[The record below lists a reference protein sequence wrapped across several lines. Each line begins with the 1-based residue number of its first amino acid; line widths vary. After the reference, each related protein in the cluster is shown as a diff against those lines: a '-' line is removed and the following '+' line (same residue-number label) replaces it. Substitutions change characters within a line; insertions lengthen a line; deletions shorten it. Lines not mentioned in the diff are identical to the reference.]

1 MGAVNSPS
9 VKSPQRS
16 EECGNDL
23 EELWD
28 HQLLSAHSTP
38 QHQIP
43 SCLCNFW
50 NLLVPKSHL
59 TSPLY

>member
-1 MGAVNSPS
+1 MVAVNSPS

-16 EECGNDL
+16 EDCGNDL

-38 QHQIP
+38 Q
-43 SCLCNFW
+43 
-50 NLLVPKSHL
+50 
-59 TSPLY
+59 SPDPILPM